1 MNSIRKYSSI
11 VVDGNDRAPNR
22 SMLRATG
29 FKDEDFQKPQIGVV
43 STWSMLTPCNM
54 HIDKL
59 ALKAVEGSDAA
70 GGKGIIFGT
79 ITVADGIS
87 MGTEGMKY
95 SLVSREVI
103 ADSVETVA
111 GCEGFDGLVAVGGCD
126 KNMPGC
132 VMAMARLNRPS
143 VFVYGG
149 TILPGCFN
157 KRDVDIVSIFEAIG
171 ANAAGK
177 MSNGDLA

>member
-1 MNSIRKYSSI
+1 MNSLRKFSSI

-29 FKDEDFQKPQIGVV
+29 FKDEDFLKTQVGVV
-43 STWSMLTPCNM
+43 STWSMLTPFNM

-59 ALKAVEGSDAA
+59 ALKAVGGVDAA

-111 GCEGFDGLVAVGGCD
+111 SSQGFDGLVAVGGCD
-126 KNMPGC
+126 KN
-132 VMAMARLNRPS
+132 
-143 VFVYGG
+143 
-149 TILPGCFN
+149 
-157 KRDVDIVSIFEAIG
+157 
-171 ANAAGK
+171 
-177 MSNGDLA
+177 